1 MYIIPIYVCILLSD
15 GAEQG
20 GFSFYSLRYVEDHN
34 DHNDNDNNN
43 EILAKW
49 PTDHI
54 PPHVPD
60 TQQYFISHDNH

>member
-34 DHNDNDNNN
+34 DNDNNN
-43 EILAKW
+43 DILATW

-60 TQQYFISHDNH
+60 TQHYCNSHENQ